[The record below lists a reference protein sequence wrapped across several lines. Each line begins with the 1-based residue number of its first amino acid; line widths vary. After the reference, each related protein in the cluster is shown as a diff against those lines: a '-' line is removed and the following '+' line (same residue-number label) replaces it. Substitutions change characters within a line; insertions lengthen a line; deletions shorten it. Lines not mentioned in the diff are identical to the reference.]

1 MKNTIILKS
10 AILIAAV
17 AFSAG
22 QDLRAQNMKE
32 PYKVE
37 NGIAYKKSVSQTPN
51 ENGEYTV
58 TLETFITGEV
68 SQKQKPIPA
77 DIVLVLDVS
86 GSMRY
91 AYSTADEYIETSS
104 QDWSYSSFNGYGSGD
119 RYYYY
124 EGEYYLVESEYDED
138 YNYYYT
144 YLYFTDSN
152 NKRHYLYGN
161 TIQDDRPTRPRDR
174 SFYTVTRSTIY
185 TGKLFR
191 KNTTT
196 TATRLEALQDAVEK
210 FINVVKAKDSEL
222 KLKTGQVGNR
232 VAIVKFA
239 GDSYSGTKEEGDD
252 TYRDGS
258 NTYNYTQIVKK
269 FHPVAT
275 DSQELINAVD
285 AFTAAGATSVDY
297 GLTKAHNL
305 ILNDGLPITDEKG
318 ETIRSRTVIVFT
330 DGNPT
335 HDNYFQYA
343 VAASAVRTAKSIKA
357 TEGEIACSAK
367 VFTVGVFGD
376 DKDIATDEYMNRVS
390 SNYEDAD
397 YTTYTEN
404 RADWEGNITQR
415 GSITYTGDPISQVD
429 DELIY
434 SIIVGNDKGLDEV
447 FEAIADISSGQ
458 NTSVGD
464 DSLLNLDIISNSFK
478 LPDGVEEEDIHVFT
492 AQCLGLAVKDN
503 GDPWLDEEGN
513 QYLAFAEPIE
523 AKGRPAVPVLW
534 VRRTKTDAD
543 GKPIVIDGK
552 IQYEWEAKEDLDI
565 DNSIEFDFGEGTGE
579 GDNFVSVTGFN
590 YSDYWCGYDADHE
603 NAEQYN
609 KEEYSDTY
617 RPGYR
622 GFKLIIQFPI
632 IINPE
637 AVGGPAVITND
648 ENSGLYQTDEEG
660 NPVGEAL
667 VHFNRPNVKIPVSI
681 WIQKT
686 GLVGNDNAVFTLAR
700 SKFDPDTFDP
710 TNPGDPASMTWTNFT
725 KIVVNNEIMKEVLG
739 KDGKPILDK
748 ETGEP
753 IKVVKISGLDPEYFY
768 RIKEDAW
775 AWSYEYQMNG
785 TKYTVGEE
793 ELTNPIKFKNEKKDE
808 IVKHDEAVVR
818 NVFADPEGNVIK

>member
-22 QDLRAQNMKE
+22 QNLQAQNMTE

-68 SQKQKPIPA
+68 STKQKPIPA
-77 DIVLVLDVS
+77 DIVLLLDVS
-86 GSMRY
+86 GSMN
-91 AYSTADEYIETSS
+91 YSYSMADEYIETSS
-104 QDWSYSSFNGYGSGD
+104 QQWSYSNFRGYGSGE
-119 RYYYY
+119 RYYLY
-124 EGEYYLVESEYDED
+124 EGNYYLVQGS
-138 YNYYYT
+138 YYFNDGRDWGC
-144 YLYFTDSN
+144 YLYFEIGNQTY
-152 NKRHYLYGN
+152 YLNG
-161 TIQDDRPTRPRDR
+161 TGVGERPSRIQNERT
-174 SFYTVTRSTIY
+174 TIY
-185 TGKLFR
+185 TGTLFR
-191 KNTTT
+191 KTTST
-196 TATRLEALQDAVEK
+196 TTRLEALQDAVEK
-210 FINVVKAKDSEL
+210 FINVVKAKDSDL

-239 GDSYSGTKEEGDD
+239 GDSYTGTKAEGDD
-252 TYRDGS
+252 TYEDGQY
-258 NTYNYTQIVKK
+258 TYNYTQVVKE

-275 DSQELINAVD
+275 DSQELINAVK

-297 GLTKAHNL
+297 GLTKVQAL
-305 ILNDGLPITDEKG
+305 IQQNALPIVDENG
-318 ETIRSRTVIVFT
+318 ETIRSRTVVVFT
-330 DGNPT
+330 DGNPM
-335 HDNYFQYA
+335 HGSDFDRE
-343 VAASAVRTAKSIKA
+343 VAISAVNTAKQIKA
-357 TEGEIACSAK
+357 TSGDGACSAT
-367 VFTVGVFGD
+367 VFSVGVFGN
-376 DKDIATDEYMNRVS
+376 DKDSRTDAYMTHMS
-390 SNYEDAD
+390 SNYPDA
-397 YTTYTEN
+397 T
-404 RADWEGNITQR
+404 AAKSGGSNI
-415 GSITYTGDPISQVD
+415 SYTGEPISEVT
-429 DELIY
+429 DELVY
-434 SIIVGNDKGLDEV
+434 SIIVGDDKGLDEV

-478 LPDGVEEEDIHVFT
+478 LPDGVEEADIHVST
-492 AQCLGLAVKDN
+492 AQCLGLAVTDS
-503 GDPWLDEEGN
+503 GEPWLDEEGN

-552 IQYEWEAKEDLDI
+552 IQYEWEKKENLDI
-565 DNSIEFDFGEGTGE
+565 DQTIDFDFGEGTGE

-603 NAEQYN
+603 NAEQYD
-609 KEEYSDTY
+609 KEEYPDTY

-622 GFKLIIQFPI
+622 GFKLIIEFPI
-632 IINPE
+632 VINPE

-686 GLVGNDNAVFTLAR
+686 GLVGDDNAVFTLAR
-700 SKFDPDTFDP
+700 SKFDPETFDP

-818 NVFADPEGNVIK
+818 NVFADPEGNVVK